1 MQEYTSFCNI
11 TVVIFQQVL
20 LGFFI
25 IFIIFYLLFLFVHA
39 LAYVYLPC
47 VCIDSPN
54 SEKGLFPETIGT
66 DSQEL
71 LCGCWPL
78 NLGPLH
84 SQKAGSTFNY
94 WAFSPPRLILVSS
107 MGKVTYRPWFH
118 WLQISVNSLGEKNV
132 ACLNPTALGSGSSS
146 PFPSHPLSPQHL
158 PSPSPFSLC
167 FLYFWLW
174 A

>member
-20 LGFFI
+20 LFFI
-25 IFIIFYLLFLFVHA
+25 IIFICAYLSVCVFTMC
-39 LAYVYLPC
+39 VYRFTKLR
-47 VCIDSPN
+47 
-54 SEKGLFPETIGT
+54 KGTIPWNHR
-66 DSQEL
+66 QEL
-71 LCGCWPL
+71 LCGCWQL

-146 PFPSHPLSPQHL
+146 PFPSHPPLPQHL